1 MVKQNRQKR
10 HLHVARENIYNHPRS
25 LLHPQS
31 FLTPII
37 VFKSV
42 GMISFPAE
50 QNILKWN
57 IPDRNSKE
65 NNCKNKEGAD
75 LNPLRVQTTLHTQHV
90 IIMCSLFIV
99 LHR

>member
-65 NNCKNKEGAD
+65 NNCKNKGAD

>member
-1 MVKQNRQKR
+1 
-10 HLHVARENIYNHPRS
+10 
-25 LLHPQS
+25 
-31 FLTPII
+31 
-37 VFKSV
+37 
-42 GMISFPAE
+42 MISFPAE

-65 NNCKNKEGAD
+65 NNCKNKGAD

-99 LHR
+99 LHRWQKVELIQQEKQEILHRS

>member
-75 LNPLRVQTTLHTQHV
+75 FESSPADQPPCTDDTSHPTCDYYV
-90 IIMCSLFIV
+90 
-99 LHR
+99 